1 MMTLNDYREQ
11 FRRNLIVMSRTAVGT
26 LDLSASATKADSM
39 AAGSADDAQNL
50 ALVNTDRAID
60 FLFENRVRSIKSQK
74 DMEDLILQT
83 AEITNKGIVKE
94 GRLFRS
100 GEDSTKFP
108 YARIKDIPEIWDW
121 FTNIFH
127 WMLNSQCFEVEE
139 VAAFSEYVIN
149 IAGHFFSDGCGKI
162 SMLISTY
169 VFMRYGLPCPM
180 YRSRDEFY
188 RAGVRKAAPTLYDM
202 RHLPADSEFWEFV
215 TYYQSLCPSKGRG
228 YYNYLKINDDG
239 SFEGHLI
246 GYLTDMKSHIFRQNL
261 EEFYRNHPDAFIE
274 FDCRELAWID
284 MEGIRVLADM
294 RESSKKFL
302 LKNLNADCKVLF
314 NVEGF
319 EEYIDKDDKLR
330 EIDLS
335 SCERISEGA
344 NGVIY
349 RVSDE
354 VVAKTFKNEPDYYD
368 IVRQRVALK
377 NALISGVPA
386 PISFGYARYK
396 GKIVTLMELIHSKSL
411 MQIILTEDDIDRYIV
426 RYAQFVRQFHEIREE
441 SKLKN
446 FMRDLFGE
454 EILAKADRCDSVLP
468 EEYRGRARKII
479 EAVDEPECLVHGDI
493 QPNNVMVS
501 EEEMLFIDFDSFS
514 TGKAVYDIGT
524 LYRTLLCNE
533 NRGFENFNSFLKIP
547 FDKCER
553 IWDTFV
559 REYYKDE
566 PDETAQK
573 KILEAELIG
582 TVLALAKHI
591 KSGARPGA
599 VDKGAADMVRL
610 INEILYGGIALL
622 VV

>member
-1 MMTLNDYREQ
+1 M
-11 FRRNLIVMSRTAVGT
+11 
-26 LDLSASATKADSM
+26 
-39 AAGSADDAQNL
+39 
-50 ALVNTDRAID
+50 
-60 FLFENRVRSIKSQK
+60 
-74 DMEDLILQT
+74 
-83 AEITNKGIVKE
+83 
-94 GRLFRS
+94 
-100 GEDSTKFP
+100 
-108 YARIKDIPEIWDW
+108 
-121 FTNIFH
+121 
-127 WMLNSQCFEVEE
+127 
-139 VAAFSEYVIN
+139 
-149 IAGHFFSDGCGKI
+149 
-162 SMLISTY
+162 
-169 VFMRYGLPCPM
+169 
-180 YRSRDEFY
+180 
-188 RAGVRKAAPTLYDM
+188 
-202 RHLPADSEFWEFV
+202 
-215 TYYQSLCPSKGRG
+215 
-228 YYNYLKINDDG
+228 
-239 SFEGHLI
+239 
-246 GYLTDMKSHIFRQNL
+246 
-261 EEFYRNHPDAFIE
+261 
-274 FDCRELAWID
+274 
-284 MEGIRVLADM
+284 
-294 RESSKKFL
+294 
-302 LKNLNADCKVLF
+302 
-314 NVEGF
+314 
-319 EEYIDKDDKLR
+319 
-330 EIDLS
+330 
-335 SCERISEGA
+335 
-344 NGVIY
+344 
-349 RVSDE
+349 
-354 VVAKTFKNEPDYYD
+354 VAKTFKNEPDYYD

-610 INEILYGGIALL
+610 INEILYGGIASL

>member
-1 MMTLNDYREQ
+1 
-11 FRRNLIVMSRTAVGT
+11 
-26 LDLSASATKADSM
+26 
-39 AAGSADDAQNL
+39 
-50 ALVNTDRAID
+50 
-60 FLFENRVRSIKSQK
+60 
-74 DMEDLILQT
+74 
-83 AEITNKGIVKE
+83 
-94 GRLFRS
+94 
-100 GEDSTKFP
+100 
-108 YARIKDIPEIWDW
+108 
-121 FTNIFH
+121 
-127 WMLNSQCFEVEE
+127 
-139 VAAFSEYVIN
+139 
-149 IAGHFFSDGCGKI
+149 
-162 SMLISTY
+162 
-169 VFMRYGLPCPM
+169 
-180 YRSRDEFY
+180 
-188 RAGVRKAAPTLYDM
+188 
-202 RHLPADSEFWEFV
+202 
-215 TYYQSLCPSKGRG
+215 
-228 YYNYLKINDDG
+228 
-239 SFEGHLI
+239 
-246 GYLTDMKSHIFRQNL
+246 
-261 EEFYRNHPDAFIE
+261 
-274 FDCRELAWID
+274 

-294 RESSKKFL
+294 RESQKKFL

-610 INEILYGGIALL
+610 INEILYGGIASL